1 MTTLIAEVSLGRA
14 RSQSVS
20 DRLALVTIQERDVMD
35 RLRSLIRDVPDFPR
49 PGIVF
54 KDITL
59 LLGDAA
65 AFSAAIAALAAPYR
79 DARVD
84 IVAGIES
91 RGFILGGAVADRL
104 GAGFALIR
112 KEGRL
117 PAARISQ
124 AYTLEYGEAV
134 IEMHSDAI
142 QPGQRVLIID
152 DLLATGGTAGAAGA
166 LVDRLGGDI
175 VGFAFLIELSARTRR
190 FCIRRQME
198 ESRDQRAENG
208 GVRRRRREPGR

>member
-1 MTTLIAEVSLGRA
+1 VRA

-65 AFSAAIAALAAPYR
+65 AFSASIAALAAPYR

-91 RGFILGGAVADRL
+91 RGFILGGAIADRL

-117 PAARISQ
+117 PSARISQ
-124 AYTLEYGEAV
+124 AYALEYGEAV

-175 VGFAFLIELSARTRR
+175 VGFAFLIELSALGGSAALGGRPYTALLRTKT
-190 FCIRRQME
+190 
-198 ESRDQRAENG
+198 DG
-208 GVRRRRREPGR
+208 GIE

>member
-1 MTTLIAEVSLGRA
+1 MTTLISQGSVGRA
-14 RSQSVS
+14 RSKSLS
-20 DRLALVTIQERDVMD
+20 DRLALVTIQERDVVE

-59 LLGDAA
+59 LLGDRA
-65 AFSAAIAALAAPYR
+65 AFSDAVSALAAPYLDR
-79 DARVD
+79 GVE

-104 GAGFALIR
+104 GAGFALVR

-117 PAARISQ
+117 PATRISQ
-124 AYTLEYGEAV
+124 SYTLEYGEAV
-134 IEMHSDAI
+134 VEMHADAI
-142 QPGQRVLIID
+142 QPGQRVLIVD
-152 DLLATGGTAGAAGA
+152 DLLATGGTAGAAAA

-175 VGFAFLIELSARTRR
+175 VGFAFLIELSAL
-190 FCIRRQME
+190 
-198 ESRDQRAENG
+198 G
-208 GVRRRRREPGR
+208 GSAALGGRPYTALLRMTDGGIA

>member
-1 MTTLIAEVSLGRA
+1 MG
-14 RSQSVS
+14 
-20 DRLALVTIQERDVMD
+20 

-59 LLGDAA
+59 LLGDRVAFTAA
-65 AFSAAIAALAAPYR
+65 VSGLAEPYR
-79 DARVD
+79 DAGVD

-104 GAGFALIR
+104 GAGFALVR

-117 PAARISQ
+117 PSTRISQ

-142 QPGQRVLIID
+142 KPGERVLIVD

-175 VGFAFLIELSARTRR
+175 VGFAFLIELSALGGLAALGGRPYTALLRTNT
-190 FCIRRQME
+190 
-198 ESRDQRAENG
+198 DG
-208 GVRRRRREPGR
+208 GIA